1 MPDVVIRKVP
11 GHFWIRPFVTWGG
24 EFEPGN
30 GWLYGCVR
38 RDAWKIG
45 PLGFGLM
52 RMPYNRHLPAHLRR
66 EESR

>member
-1 MPDVVIRKVP
+1 MPDLVIRKVP

-52 RMPYNRHLPAHLRR
+52 RMPYNRHLPVHLRR